1 MMSEHEA
8 KQPQPAP
15 AANAS
20 AIGAVDAALGSRS
33 GVSLGNAQVH
43 DDATSHAA
51 ADALG
56 AKAFTAGSNVFMGAG
71 QAGGAGGDAL
81 LAHEMAHVSQMQGVA
96 APQPGNF
103 RVSDPSDHAEG
114 AARGGGGGA
123 GQAHTIYRDVTGGPA
138 PAAGGTGPAASKPPA
153 GGTGPAPTTPAS
165 GTTPAADPYDTW
177 KAAVTSGDRA
187 AATTQWSGL
196 ASDKKAK
203 VASEGQDFL
212 ARVIRV
218 MQKDSPDVI
227 KTAKVKIDDYVYTIF
242 HTAEFVQMLP
252 AMRAAGL
259 LTPFLNAEPLKG
271 ATPAT
276 ILPIFK
282 GWVDAAANVGEARA
296 MFQKIYPNVYDT
308 AAPALAFG
316 AAPLAWS
323 LAQIQRLYGILIH
336 YLPVGHVQTITGG
349 FLIQNT
355 KGFGWYEGD
364 NHRVA
369 LPGHAGSSSAGG
381 DLSGHDM
388 TGGGSSGTTGAY
400 TKKDGTAG
408 TQTSLGHYE
417 GTALHE
423 VGHGVGDR
431 MGGNAYAQNPASYP
445 GWTPLTADQWAR
457 ELWAAPTGPVDPS
470 VPKPARLDEDHARD
484 MFITEI
490 QSGAGTYKYNRGW
503 FKTDPSN
510 ADMQKWVKSRFSNVP
525 LYKWWDYLV
534 VQNQSKDNSYN
545 WNSPDARTRADWTYA
560 YLTRAGN
567 PYIKLKT
574 AAYNNRVSWYSVS
587 SPVEWFAEQYTHYY
601 RTEKT
606 GGGLI
611 DSATKTLLDNLDK
624 QSFAPTNAS
633 GSQGVVY
640 GGQAESAGGSKG
652 GGAGGGGGT
661 GAGAANRAA
670 SGNDK
675 SAQATPQV
683 EPLFFPW

>member
-1 MMSEHEA
+1 MSEHEV
-8 KQPQPAP
+8 KQPQPAS
-15 AANAS
+15 AASSS
-20 AIGAVDAALGSRS
+20 AAGAVDAALSSRG
-33 GVSLGNAQVH
+33 GVAHGDAQVH

-71 QAGGAGGDAL
+71 QAGSPQGDAL
-81 LAHEMAHVSQMQGVA
+81 LRHEMSHVVQMKGVA
-96 APQPGNF
+96 APEPGNF
-103 RVSDPSDHAEG
+103 RVSDPSDQQES

-138 PAAGGTGPAASKPPA
+138 PAAGGTGPAASTPPGA
-153 GGTGPAPTTPAS
+153 GAGATPAPATTPA
-165 GTTPAADPYDTW
+165 PAADPYDTW

-196 ASDKKAK
+196 PSDKKAK
-203 VASEGQDFL
+203 VASEAQAFL
-212 ARVIRV
+212 ERVIRV

-271 ATPAT
+271 ATPAS
-276 ILPIFK
+276 IVPIFK
-282 GWVDAAANVGEARA
+282 GWVDTAANVGEARA
-296 MFQKIYPNVYDT
+296 MFQKLYPNVYDT
-308 AAPALAFG
+308 ASPALAFS
-316 AAPLAWS
+316 AVPLAWTI
-323 LAQIQRLYGILIH
+323 AQIQRLYGILAQH
-336 YLPVGHVQTITGG
+336 LPIGHVQTITGG

-355 KGFGWYEGD
+355 KGFGWYEGN

-369 LPGHAGSSSAGG
+369 LPGHAGSSSAAG

-388 TGGGSSGTTGAY
+388 TGGASSGTTGAY
-400 TKKDGTAG
+400 NKKDGSAG
-408 TQTSLGHYE
+408 TQTTLGHYE

-431 MGGNAYAQNPASYP
+431 MGGNAYASNPASYP
-445 GWTPLTADQWAR
+445 GWTPLTAQQWAS
-457 ELWAAPTGPVDPS
+457 ELWTAPTGPVDNS
-470 VPKPARLDEDHARD
+470 VPKEAQLDESHARD

-490 QSGAGTYKYNRGW
+490 QSGAGTYKYDRGW

-510 ADMQKWVKSRFSNVP
+510 ADMQKWVKARFSNVP

-534 VQNQSKDNSYN
+534 VQSQSKDNSYN
-545 WNSPDARTRADWTYA
+545 WNAPDARTRADWSYG

-567 PYIKLKT
+567 PFIKLKT

-587 SPVEWFAEQYTHYY
+587 SPLEWFAEQYTHYY

-611 DSATKTLLDNLDK
+611 DAATKALLDKLDT

-633 GSQGVVY
+633 GSTGVVY
-640 GGQAESAGGSKG
+640 GGQNTEGGP
-652 GGAGGGGGT
+652 GGGT
-661 GAGAANRAA
+661 GGGSTGGAGTGAANRAS
-670 SGNDK
+670 SGSDK
-675 SAQATPQV
+675 SAEATPQV